1 MAGELAHVRTVLF
14 GFDDT
19 LVDSYPGRMAAMG
32 SAFAEAFSRDF
43 SGATFMVFPFRDR
56 VRSRQGTRVY
66 GSILTSPSRP

>member
-32 SAFAEAFSRDF
+32 SAFTAGNSGVWLDF
-43 SGATFMVFPFRDR
+43 DEPK
-56 VRSRQGTRVY
+56 
-66 GSILTSPSRP
+66 PSMRKRTCQPSLG